1 MRVLFVCRANVGRS
15 QAAAEFYNQLMP
27 GYGASAGTIVSSPG
41 QKLSQR
47 NGAVNIIKVMN
58 EHGSDMSS
66 NQRTQV
72 TEPMLN
78 EFDKVVVMAE
88 PETIPDWLANHPKV
102 ELWTVKD
109 AKNQDLETT
118 RIIAL
123 EIKKLVHGLH
133 QSNS

>member
-1 MRVLFVCRANVGRS
+1 
-15 QAAAEFYNQLMP
+15 
-27 GYGASAGTIVSSPG
+27 
-41 QKLSQR
+41 
-47 NGAVNIIKVMN
+47 MN
-58 EHGSDMSS
+58 EHGSDMSG

-72 TEPMLN
+72 TEPMLGKY
-78 EFDKVVVMAE
+78 DKAVVMAE

-118 RIIAL
+118 RTIAL